1 MTTALLADTESAATN
16 SIETACARIP
26 PLWPL
31 QSFVAVNPFLG
42 LADKPFAEA
51 SALLERVT
59 KGGMLMDAAYY
70 LEQIRLGR
78 IRTTDVDAVSA
89 VGMGALTEQ
98 LRRSGATTAVLT
110 VADWLDQ
117 RRGTGWAA
125 FVTDEVSKWCA
136 SYFDEGQSAWQM
148 PGRGLPVYSAWK
160 RMAECDAN
168 PEVQGLKGFR
178 QVVTGLPEDPAEM
191 VRHALTVLRV
201 PVKAETDFLHRELM
215 SVFGWSAYGAY
226 QDRQAGESGV
236 VAQLLAIRLAYDVAL
251 LSLAT
256 GWRCA
261 AEAAPETALI
271 EAKCVA
277 QAALEHGF
285 RIRLTE
291 QLGTPAPVAKHGRKA
306 LQAVFCIDVR
316 SEEYRRALEAQSEEI
331 QTIGFAGFF
340 GMSIAFGNQALC
352 PVLLQPSH
360 RLRAENKSRPWQDI
374 WAAMKRSAVACF
386 PTVEVSGAWF
396 AVTLLQ
402 RVFRGGS
409 AKREKPEL
417 HFAIPVE
424 TRVDMAAGA
433 LKNMSLR
440 AEDLAPT
447 VLLCGHGS
455 ATENNPY
462 AAGLDCGACGG
473 HKGDINAR
481 FAAALFNDSAVRE
494 GLRLR
499 GISIPTD
506 TVFVAGLHITTTDD
520 VELLDTDGMQEGDR
534 ARVATWLRAASDR
547 ARIARNA
554 DLGAASVA
562 GEVRR
567 RSKDW
572 SEVRPEW
579 GLAGNAAFIAAP
591 RARTKHL
598 DLQGRAFLHDY
609 DSAVDRDGSV
619 LTLIL
624 TAPVIVASW
633 INLQYYGS
641 TVNNQ
646 VFGSGNK
653 TLHNIVGTF
662 GVWEGNGGDLRT
674 GLPLQSLHDGTRWV
688 HEPLRLQVFVDA
700 PRERIDRVV
709 ASNSDL
715 RNLVNNGWIQLVA
728 LEGDDTFLA
737 RSTGRWEYDTSCKGY
752 LQNV

>member
-1 MTTALLADTESAATN
+1 MTTALLTATEATATN
-16 SIETACARIP
+16 SIETACARIA

-42 LADKPFAEA
+42 LADKPFVEA
-51 SALLERVT
+51 AALLERVT
-59 KGGMLMDAAYY
+59 KGGMLMDADYY

-78 IRTTDVDAVSA
+78 IGPDDVDAVSA
-89 VGMGALTEQ
+89 VGIGALAGR
-98 LRRSGATTAVLT
+98 LRQNEWAAGVLT

-117 RRGTGWAA
+117 RMGTSWAA

-148 PGRGLPVYSAWK
+148 PGRELPLYSAWK

-168 PEVQGLKGFR
+168 AEVQGLTGFR
-178 QVVTGLPEDPAEM
+178 QVVAELPEDPAEM

-226 QDRQAGESGV
+226 QDRQGGESSV
-236 VAQLLAIRLAYDVAL
+236 VAHLLAIRLAYDVAL
-251 LSLAT
+251 LSLSG

-261 AEAAPETALI
+261 AETAPETALI

-285 RIRLTE
+285 RSRLTE
-291 QLGTPAPVAKHGRKA
+291 QLSNSAPAARHGRKA

-316 SEEYRRALEAQSEEI
+316 SEVYRRALEAQSEEI

-340 GMSIAFGNQALC
+340 GMSIAFGDQALC

-360 RLRAENKSRPWQDI
+360 RLRAEMKGRPWQEI
-374 WAAMKRSAVACF
+374 WEAMKRSAVACF

-396 AVTLLQ
+396 AVTLLR

-409 AKREKPEL
+409 ARREKPEL
-417 HFAIPVE
+417 HCAIPVE

-481 FAAALFNDSAVRE
+481 FAAALFNDPAVRE

-499 GISIPTD
+499 GISIPAD

-520 VELLDTDGMQEGDR
+520 VELLDTDGMQEGER
-534 ARVATWLRAASDR
+534 TRVAAWLRAASDR

-554 DLGAASVA
+554 DVGAAGVA

-567 RSKDW
+567 RSRDW

-609 DSAVDRDGSV
+609 DSTVDRDGSV

-700 PRERIDRVV
+700 PRERIDWVV
-709 ASNSDL
+709 SANSDL
-715 RNLVNNGWIQLVA
+715 RNLVDNGWIQLVA
-728 LEGDDTFLA
+728 LEGNETFLA
-737 RSTGRWEYDTSCKGY
+737 RSTGRWEYYTSCKG
-752 LQNV
+752 